1 MVELLKDYDMIIF
14 CYTGKANVVV
24 DSLSQMSMGTTS
36 RVEEEKREIAINA
49 HRLADWEYD

>member
-14 CYTGKANVVV
+14 CYTGKTNVVV

-49 HRLADWEYD
+49 HRLAGLGV